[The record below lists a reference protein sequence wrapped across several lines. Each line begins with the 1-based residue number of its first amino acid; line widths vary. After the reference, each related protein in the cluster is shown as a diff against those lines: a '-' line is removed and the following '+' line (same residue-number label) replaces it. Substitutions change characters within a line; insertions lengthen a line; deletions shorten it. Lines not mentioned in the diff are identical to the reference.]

1 MPEAESMIIHGEVG
15 EGEEEVTNA
24 SSSSNA
30 GVEREQSPDDWN
42 ILPIPLS
49 VEHSQHGT
57 LATGENHGEGSQNSS
72 SPPEPPLNS
81 AAATSKPKDGAA
93 SDPRAQEP
101 PQKRRKTYSP
111 ETKRAIISA
120 WKNGRA
126 ERMKIVAEDLQVPLK
141 TAQSWI
147 TKFRKEGEEVVL
159 VDRRHEGHG
168 GAVKK
173 MKECYVALL
182 IEWLHYDAGM
192 DLKQMRDYVNRE
204 ILRDLMLEAHIELDE
219 NEKKRGKPLDA
230 DKATDEIRANFE
242 QKKIW
247 SPTTVWNNLAEHYIT
262 LRGNILCQRKP
273 P

>member
-30 GVEREQSPDDWN
+30 GVEREQSPEDWN
-42 ILPIPLS
+42 ILSIPLS

-57 LATGENHGEGSQNSS
+57 FATGENHGEGSQNSS

-81 AAATSKPKDGAA
+81 AAATTKPKNGAS

-141 TAQSWI
+141 TA
-147 TKFRKEGEEVVL
+147 
-159 VDRRHEGHG
+159 
-168 GAVKK
+168 
-173 MKECYVALL
+173 
-182 IEWLHYDAGM
+182 
-192 DLKQMRDYVNRE
+192 
-204 ILRDLMLEAHIELDE
+204 
-219 NEKKRGKPLDA
+219 
-230 DKATDEIRANFE
+230 
-242 QKKIW
+242 
-247 SPTTVWNNLAEHYIT
+247 
-262 LRGNILCQRKP
+262 
-273 P
+273 